1 MTDLSTIFA
10 GLALRNPIIISSSGL
25 TDTADKCRLLED
37 AGAGAVVL
45 KSIFEEQI
53 IQEHD
58 QWYEAGSSE
67 ESDYLSTYLRAQS
80 LSEHIGLIEETKRI
94 CTIPVI
100 ASINCSTRSEWTEYA
115 GLIEKAGAD
124 ALELNI
130 MDVQTEVAYEYGA
143 YERKHIEILNRV
155 RRYVRL
161 PIIIKLGMNL
171 TNPVALVSQ
180 LYANGASA
188 VVMFN
193 HPYRPDIQ
201 IENLSFYAGEMWT
214 RPSDICDALRWVG
227 ISSALVPHMDYAISG
242 GVHDGWNTVK
252 AILSGA
258 SAVEVCTTIF
268 WNGSQRIQVM
278 IEQLQQWMSEH
289 GYESISQFMGR
300 MNQNA
305 EEGHHLYQRTQ
316 FMKYFSGY
324 KGKGKM

>member
-1 MTDLSTIFA
+1 M
-10 GLALRNPIIISSSGL
+10 
-25 TDTADKCRLLED
+25 
-37 AGAGAVVL
+37 
-45 KSIFEEQI
+45 
-53 IQEHD
+53 
-58 QWYEAGSSE
+58 
-67 ESDYLSTYLRAQS
+67 
-80 LSEHIGLIEETKRI
+80 
-94 CTIPVI
+94 
-100 ASINCSTRSEWTEYA
+100 
-115 GLIEKAGAD
+115 
-124 ALELNI
+124 
-130 MDVQTEVAYEYGA
+130 
-143 YERKHIEILNRV
+143 NRV

-227 ISSALVPHMDYAISG
+227 ITSALVPHLDYAISG

-324 KGKGKM
+324 KGKGKI

>member
-1 MTDLSTIFA
+1 MRRLETSFA
-10 GLALRNPIIISSSGL
+10 GLKLKNPFIVSSSGL
-25 TDTADKCRLLED
+25 TSTPEKNKKWED
-37 AGAGAVVL
+37 AGASAVVL
-45 KSIFEEQI
+45 KSLFQEEIEEESLCMQ
-53 IQEHD
+53 H
-58 QWYEAGSSE
+58 GMHSE
-67 ESDYLSTYLRAQS
+67 EMDYLLQFNRGHRLNEYIR
-80 LSEHIGLIEETKRI
+80 LITETKER

-100 ASINCSTRSEWTEYA
+100 ASINCFQSTEWTNFARHICE
-115 GLIEKAGAD
+115 AGAD

-161 PIIIKLGMNL
+161 PIIVKLGMNL